1 MYKVEIIRRDKKMVV
16 VVEGGA
22 RGSAPLP
29 NIMPKKSPSLPEPPE
44 APSPVLVPPPPL
56 NPG

>member
-1 MYKVEIIRRDKKMVV
+1 MYKVEIIKRDKKMVV

-44 APSPVLVPPPPL
+44 PPPPL
-56 NPG
+56 LVPTLPLNPG